1 MMYKVNNMTWK
12 DTIRKEMDLLENYRE
27 RLNEIG
33 EFLSRVLMKDLNLQ
47 EGEEY
52 FMGKD
57 NKEKFRKLRLHLDD
71 ALDVVEDLFKGE

>member
-1 MMYKVNNMTWK
+1 MTWK

-52 FMGKD
+52 YMGKD

>member
-1 MMYKVNNMTWK
+1 MTWK
-12 DTIRKEMDLLENYRE
+12 DEIRKKMDLLVNHRE

-33 EFLSRVLMKDLNLQ
+33 EFLSRVLMKDLNLE

-57 NKEKFRKLRLHLDD
+57 NKEKIRKLRLHLDD
-71 ALDVVEDLFKGE
+71 ALDVVKDLFKGE

>member
-1 MMYKVNNMTWK
+1 MTWK
-12 DTIRKEMDLLENYRE
+12 DEIRKKMDLLENYSE

-33 EFLSRVLMKDLNLQ
+33 EFLSRVLMEDLNLE

-52 FMGKD
+52 YMGKD

-71 ALDVVEDLFKGE
+71 ALDVVRDLSKGE

>member
-1 MMYKVNNMTWK
+1 MTWK
-12 DTIRKEMDLLENYRE
+12 DTIKKEMDLLENYRE

>member
-1 MMYKVNNMTWK
+1 MYKVNNMTWK

>member
-1 MMYKVNNMTWK
+1 MTWK
-12 DTIRKEMDLLENYRE
+12 DTIKKEMDLLENYRE

-33 EFLSRVLMKDLNLQ
+33 EFLSRVVMKDLNLQ

>member
-1 MMYKVNNMTWK
+1 MTWK

>member
-1 MMYKVNNMTWK
+1 VNNMTWK

>member
-1 MMYKVNNMTWK
+1 MTWK
-12 DTIRKEMDLLENYRE
+12 DTIKKEIDLLENYRE

>member
-1 MMYKVNNMTWK
+1 MTWK
-12 DTIRKEMDLLENYRE
+12 DTIKKEMDLLENYRE

-33 EFLSRVLMKDLNLQ
+33 KFLSRVLMKDLNLQ